1 MGGTQV
7 AFDVRTAAIAI
18 TSLAAFGALLFVA
31 QRAIDAADHFDPPT
45 LTDPNVDPLP
55 DAAADIADI
64 YAFYTDTDLVLA
76 LTFSGPQATGL
87 PATYDRDVL
96 YRLNVSNDGDPRT
109 TEFPIEFRFGHDGTS
124 AGFSVTGLPDG
135 VTIVGP
141 VETDLEKDGILVRAG
156 LFDDPFFFDSQGL
169 RETRQTGTL
178 SFDNQRDFFSQKNIT
193 AVVVQ
198 IPRAVIQSGNRQIDV
213 WSETARFG
221 GQLE

>member
-64 YAFYTDTDLVLA
+64 YAFYTDNDLVLA
-76 LTFSGPQATGL
+76 LTFAGPQATSL